1 MRNKANISSRIL
13 LIITFTGI
21 SFFAL
26 FVSVIFLQK
35 RQAGIIAQKS
45 EESFRNEAA
54 LLINSDSKRL
64 RQIVFD
70 YTYWDDFVAAIKNVP
85 DSSWLEENITTILSS
100 YNYDYVAVYDKSKNL
115 IFEKSTKS
123 FSKIIPDSC
132 LSVLNKKHL
141 HNFYIIN
148 NDDIFDVASAS
159 VHPSSDIERT
169 QTQPSGYLYVGNI
182 WDDDYI
188 STISEIT
195 RASVLWSPDSTLV
208 KSKGDLL
215 VKYDLKGWDGNVAGN
230 VWLNRKDPIFDL
242 YNNSWVTLFLVL
254 VLTISFIW
262 IIIRYSLRRWVVKP
276 IRLIESILKSDGLS
290 GVSELKHSYGEFAV
304 IGEHFER
311 YIAQKKELKE
321 AKDFAEK
328 ADMLKTQFLAN
339 ISHEIRTPLNGIIG
353 FSELLKDPSLTDEQR
368 LEYIAIIQNNGN
380 KMISLIG
387 DLINI
392 SKLESGHEI
401 ITETTVPIGV
411 GFEHINYSYMLE
423 AKKKGL
429 TLKYNILNKEDII
442 CTDINKLNAILSN
455 LVNNAIKYSN
465 SGTIELGY
473 NINKNDIMFY
483 VKDQGIG
490 IDPKI
495 IGEIFERFIQG
506 DSSLKKSYDGVG
518 LGLAI
523 AKAYVLLLGGKI
535 WVESEPNVGST
546 FYFTCSRNSS

>member
-35 RQAGIIAQKS
+35 RQAGIIAHKS
-45 EESFRNEAA
+45 EESFRNEAT

-70 YTYWDDFVAAIKNVP
+70 YTYWDDFVSAIKNVP
-85 DSSWLEENITTILSS
+85 DSSWLEENITTILTS
-100 YNYDYVAVYDKSKNL
+100 YNYDYVAVYDKSKKL

-141 HNFYIIN
+141 HNFYLIN
-148 NDDIFDVASAS
+148 SDDIFDVASAS

-188 STISEIT
+188 STVSEIT
-195 RASVLWSPDSTLV
+195 RATVLRSSDIFPV

-215 VKYDLKGWDGNVAGN
+215 VKYDLTGWDGDVAGS
-230 VWLNRKDPIFDL
+230 VWLNRKDPIYDL
-242 YNNSWVTLFLVL
+242 YNKSWVTLFLVL
-254 VLTISFIW
+254 VLSISFIW
-262 IIIRYSLRRWVVKP
+262 FIIRYSLRRWVVKP
-276 IRLIESILKSDGLS
+276 IKLIESILKSDGLS
-290 GVSELKHSYGEFAV
+290 GVSELKLSYGEFAG
-304 IGEHFER
+304 IGDHFER
-311 YIAQKKELKE
+311 YIAQKSELKE
-321 AKDFAEK
+321 AKEYAEK

-353 FSELLKDPSLTDEQR
+353 FSELLKDTSLNDEQR
-368 LEYIAIIQNNGN
+368 LEYITIIQNNGN

-392 SKLESGHEI
+392 SKLESGHEN
-401 ITETTVPIGV
+401 ITLSTVPISV
-411 GFEHINYSYMLE
+411 VFEHINYSYMLE

-429 TLKYNILNKEDII
+429 ALKYIVTDTEDTI
-442 CTDINKLNAILSN
+442 CTDISKLNAILSN
-455 LVNNAIKYSN
+455 LVNNAIKYSI

-473 NINKNDIMFY
+473 KINQSDILFY

-490 IDPKI
+490 IDQKI
-495 IGEIFERFIQG
+495 IGQIFERFIQG

-523 AKAYVLLLGGKI
+523 AKAYVMLLGGKM
-535 WVESEPNVGST
+535 WVESEPDVGSA